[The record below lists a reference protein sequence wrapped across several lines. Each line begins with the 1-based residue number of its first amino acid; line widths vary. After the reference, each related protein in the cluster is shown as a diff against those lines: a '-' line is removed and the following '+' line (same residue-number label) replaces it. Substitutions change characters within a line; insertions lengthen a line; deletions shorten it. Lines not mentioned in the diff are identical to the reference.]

1 MTGDKR
7 SRPYDD
13 IIDRPHHISAKHPPM
28 PRRDRAAQFAPFAAL
43 TGHGAAL
50 NETARLTDGFIELSE
65 DARAELDMK
74 QKLIFDA
81 LALHP
86 RITVTCFRPD
96 ESKCGGSYI
105 TLTGEVKSIDDIERV
120 MIMES
125 GERIPTAHVI
135 NLESDLFSGIF

>member
-1 MTGDKR
+1 VKKAR
-7 SRPYDD
+7 SYDD

-43 TGHGAAL
+43 TGHSDAL
-50 NETARLTDGFIELSE
+50 NETARLTDGLIELSE

-74 QKLIFDA
+74 QKLILDA
-81 LALHP
+81 LSLHP
-86 RITVTCFRPD
+86 QITVTCFRPD
-96 ESKCGGSYI
+96 ESKYGGSYI
-105 TLTGEVKSIDDIERV
+105 TLTGEVKSIDEIERV

-125 GERIPTAHVI
+125 GERISLAHVI